1 MEERQN
7 MEERQRILGFP
18 IHRKG
23 DYLYAVKRIKG
34 KMVWISIGDGLQ
46 ADEKIRAY
54 CRKHGVNLEAICKL
68 EQTEDLITTVQRLET
83 ENEALTKRVKEL
95 ESNLALLEPRLTVLE
110 QSQIQAPKAKAR
122 ARARAKK
129 EKPLQS
135 SAKVSTANKTE
146 QEKCKGR
153 YKEIEKIAGVTNST
167 ICKYFKGKGSKSTR
181 AKIKAAI
188 NEIIG

>member
-1 MEERQN
+1 MAEVERQN

-68 EQTEDLITTVQRLET
+68 EQTEDLITKVQRLET
-83 ENEALTKRVKEL
+83 ENKNLAKRVKEL
-95 ESNLALLEPRLTVLE
+95 ESNLALIEPRLSMLE
-110 QSQIQAPKAKAR
+110 KSLMTQSAKVKAK
-122 ARARAKK
+122 KV
-129 EKPLQS
+129 KPLQS
-135 SAKVSTANKTE
+135 SPSPKVTANKTE

-153 YKEIEKIAGVTNST
+153 YKEIEKLAGVTNST
-167 ICKYFKGKGSKSTR
+167 ICKYFKGKGSQATR
-181 AKIKAAI
+181 TKIKAAI
-188 NEIIG
+188 NKIIG